1 MSSASISG
9 LDHSGL
15 ILDLICD
22 PGTKGFSAG
31 LVFMKGGYH
40 LLLELFGLSHTR
52 NVFEVVCSLKKKK
65 KSKPEEIMG
74 VKHRK
79 SFCLFRQGVAA
90 ALAEVLFSQSATNP
104 LKLELAS
111 SEVHS
116 ASLW

>member
-1 MSSASISG
+1 
-9 LDHSGL
+9 
-15 ILDLICD
+15 
-22 PGTKGFSAG
+22 
-31 LVFMKGGYH
+31 
-40 LLLELFGLSHTR
+40 
-52 NVFEVVCSLKKKK
+52 
-65 KSKPEEIMG
+65 MG

-116 ASLW
+116 ASLWWELEEYTTECGKCP